1 MKCSDLAPSPER
13 QKSPG
18 ASDDLQQRK
27 LLLKFEDFDI
37 M

>member
-18 ASDDLQQRK
+18 ASDRSPTAQIA
-27 LLLKFEDFDI
+27 LKFEDFDI